1 MREYEVLYLV
11 GEKQEANLDAVRA
24 EVEGY
29 IAGVNGTLIGGEITE
44 RRKLAYPVTKERVTE
59 THGTY
64 VARRFTLT
72 DRSEMTAEEMT
83 AAGVKDEVA
92 DLMRRLELS
101 KTVLRAIVV
110 RADDLPELKPI
121 EKREKVIR
129 AVRGGSR
136 PDRRDSR
143 PRRDDRGP
151 RESAPAV
158 AAAPVAEVAPVVAKE
173 AAPVV
178 AAPAPKPVEVKEVE
192 APKVVDEVALDK
204 KLDDMLNF

>member
-158 AAAPVAEVAPVVAKE
+158 AAAPVAEATPVVAKE
-173 AAPVV
+173 VTPVV
-178 AAPAPKPVEVKEVE
+178 AAPAPKPAEVKEVE